1 MFYPQYPRMM
11 NRRQAL
17 GAGLL
22 GTLGLALSPTF
33 QRILA
38 AEGPTRRAKACILV
52 WLNGG
57 PSHLDTWD
65 PKPDAGDDYHGPV
78 QTIDTAAAGVRISG
92 YFPQLAK
99 EAERFALLRSITSKE
114 ADHDR
119 ANFFIHTGNL
129 RSETV
134 DYPALG
140 AVAAKTWTQDKDDLP
155 NFVSINGNN
164 GSDGGFFGVEFSPH
178 VIGDLANPIDNI
190 ALPDGVDEDRLKRR
204 LQGLDALNR
213 SFAGRTD
220 PARVADHERFLAKAQ
235 RLRTSP
241 ALKAFDIKAEKQEM
255 IDAYGAGPDDASFQK
270 SCLMARR
277 LVENGVKFV
286 EVTLDGW
293 DTHTDNFTG
302 VGNLAKV
309 LDPTLSALLRDL
321 SDRGMLNDTL
331 VLCMGEFG
339 RTPKINDQTGR
350 DHWSE
355 AFSVLLAGGGVKGG
369 QAIGATDEKGEQ
381 VKDKPTTIPDYFATL
396 LTALGI
402 DPAKQYRTP
411 GGRPI
416 KLADK
421 GKVVSELFS

>member
-1 MFYPQYPRMM
+1 MFVASHRLMS
-11 NRRQAL
+11 RRQAL

-33 QRILA
+33 QRLLA
-38 AEGPTRRAKACILV
+38 AEGPARRAKACILV

-57 PSHLDTWD
+57 PSHLDTFD
-65 PKPDAGDDYHGPV
+65 PKPDAPDDYRGPV
-78 QTIDTAAAGVRISG
+78 QTIDTAAAGVRLSG

-99 EAERFALLRSITSKE
+99 EAKNYALIRSLTSKE

-134 DYPALG
+134 DYPGLG
-140 AVAAKTWTQDKDDLP
+140 AVVAKTRSEEKDELP
-155 NFVSINGNN
+155 NFVSINGA
-164 GSDGGFFGVEFSPH
+164 GGDGGFFGVEFSPH
-178 VIGDLANPIDNI
+178 VISDLANPIDNLN
-190 ALPDGVDEDRLKRR
+190 LPDGVDEDRLVRR
-204 LQGLDALNR
+204 LKGLDALNR
-213 SFAGRTD
+213 SFAGRSD
-220 PARVADHERFLAKAQ
+220 PGRTADHERFHAKAL

-241 ALKAFDIKAEKQEM
+241 ALKAFDIKAEKQET
-255 IDAYGAGPDDASFQK
+255 IDAYGAAPDEAVFQK

-286 EVTLDGW
+286 EVMLDGW
-293 DTHTDNFTG
+293 DTHQDNFNGTS
-302 VGNLAKV
+302 NLAQV

-321 SDRGMLNDTL
+321 GERGMLNETL

-369 QAIGATDEKGEQ
+369 QVIGQTDEKGEQ
-381 VKDKPTTIPDYFATL
+381 VKERPVTIPDYFATL

-421 GKVVSELFS
+421 GKVVAELFS

>member
-1 MFYPQYPRMM
+1 MFYPQYPRLVT
-11 NRRQAL
+11 RRQAL

-22 GTLGLALSPTF
+22 GTIGLALSPAV

-38 AEGPTRRAKACILV
+38 ADGPTRRAKACILV

-65 PKPDAGDDYHGPV
+65 PKPDAPADYHGPA
-78 QTIDTAAAGVRISG
+78 QTIDTAAAGVRLSG
-92 YFPQLAK
+92 YFPKLA
-99 EAERFALLRSITSKE
+99 EQANDLAFIRSITSKE

-140 AVAAKTWTQDKDDLP
+140 AVVARTWSEDKDDLP
-155 NFVSINGNN
+155 NFVSINGGN
-164 GSDGGFFGVEFSPH
+164 GDGGFFGVEFSPH
-178 VIGDLANPIDNI
+178 VISDLANPIDNI
-190 ALPDGVDEDRLKRR
+190 TLPDGVDEDRLTRR
-204 LQGLDALNR
+204 LKGLDALNK

-220 PARVADHERFLAKAQ
+220 PARVADHERFQAKAQ

-241 ALKAFDIKAEKQEM
+241 ALKAFDLKAEKQET
-255 IDAYGAGPDDASFQK
+255 IDAYAAGPDDAVFQK

-293 DTHTDNFTG
+293 DTHADNFNATSA
-302 VGNLAKV
+302 LAQV
-309 LDPTLSALLRDL
+309 LDPTLSALVRDL
-321 SDRGMLNDTL
+321 KDRSLLNDTL

-339 RTPKINDQTGR
+339 RTPKINEQTGR

-369 QAIGATDEKGEQ
+369 QAIGLTDEKGEQ
-381 VKDKPTTIPDYFATL
+381 VKDRPVTIPDYFATL
-396 LTALGI
+396 LTALGV
-402 DPAKQYRTP
+402 DPAKQYHTP

-421 GKVVSELFS
+421 GKVVRELFS

>member
-1 MFYPQYPRMM
+1 LA
-11 NRRQAL
+11 RRD
-17 GAGLL
+17 
-22 GTLGLALSPTF
+22 
-33 QRILA
+33 
-38 AEGPTRRAKACILV
+38 GPSAAKACILV

-57 PSHLDTWD
+57 PSHLDTFD
-65 PKPDAGDDYHGPV
+65 PKPEAPDDYRGPV
-78 QTIDTAAAGVRISG
+78 AAIDTAASGVRLSG

-99 EAERFALLRSITSKE
+99 EANNFALIRSITSKE

-140 AVAAKTWTQDKDDLP
+140 AVVAKTWSEEKDELP
-155 NFVSINGNN
+155 NFVSINANN
-164 GSDGGFFGVEFSPH
+164 GDGGFFGVEFSPH
-178 VIGDLANPIDNI
+178 VISDLGNPIDNLN
-190 ALPDGVDEDRLKRR
+190 LPDGVDEDRLSRR
-204 LQGLDALNR
+204 LKGLDALNK

-220 PARVADHERFLAKAQ
+220 PSRVADHERFHAKAL

-241 ALKAFDIKAEKQEM
+241 ALKAFDLKAEKQET
-255 IDAYGAGPDDASFQK
+255 IDAYGAGPDDATFQK

-286 EVTLDGW
+286 EVMIDGW
-293 DTHTDNFTG
+293 DTHADNFNAT
-302 VGNLAKV
+302 GNLCKT
-309 LDPTLSALLRDL
+309 LDPTLSAMLHDL
-321 SDRGMLNDTL
+321 ADRGMLNDTL

-339 RTPKINDQTGR
+339 RTPKINDQQGR

-369 QAIGATDEKGEQ
+369 QAIGQTDEKGEQ
-381 VKDKPTTIPDYFATL
+381 VKERPVSIPDYFATL
-396 LTALGI
+396 LSALGI

-421 GKVVSELFS
+421 GKVVTELFS